1 MNDGTDDKYICKL
14 LREIAHQDSM
24 DDGFPIAE
32 HTCWIAAKR
41 IEELNVMIDNQ
52 DIPKM
57 LRRFADRI
65 ESV

>member
-1 MNDGTDDKYICKL
+1 MNDKYICKL
-14 LREIAHQDSM
+14 LREIAREDTSA
-24 DDGFPIAE
+24 DEFPIAE

-41 IEELNVMIDNQ
+41 IEELNAMIDNQ